1 MGGTAALV
9 AGGGW
14 YLAGR
19 LVTRGG
25 SDAGGSSGGAG
36 NAEGRGL
43 VVVCQS
49 KSGFYRADSLDTDV
63 EYDVDTPGTGA
74 GRDAHGGVNTVRIH
88 GGTVDVVSA
97 NCENQLCVDHD
108 PINLE
113 GQQIVCLPHGVVVQI
128 ARSEE
133 DVARL
138 Q

>member
-1 MGGTAALV
+1 MLMGATAALV

-19 LVTRGG
+19 LITRSG
-25 SDAGGSSGGAG
+25 SDAGGSGSGA
-36 NAEGRGL
+36 GRGL

-49 KSGFYRADSLDTDV
+49 KSGFYRADPLDADV
-63 EYDVDTPGTGA
+63 EYDVDTPGTGS
-74 GRDAHGGVNTVRIH
+74 GRDARGGVNTVRIH

-108 PINLE
+108 PISSE
-113 GQQIVCLPHGVVVQI
+113 GQQIVCLPHSVVVQI
-128 ARSEE
+128 ARSED

-138 Q
+138 H